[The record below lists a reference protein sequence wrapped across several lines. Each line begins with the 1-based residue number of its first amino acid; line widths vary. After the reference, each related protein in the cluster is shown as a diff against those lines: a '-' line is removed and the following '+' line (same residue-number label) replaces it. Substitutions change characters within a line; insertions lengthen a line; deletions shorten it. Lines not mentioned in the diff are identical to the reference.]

1 VPTARTQA
9 EVWGSPIAHSL
20 SPTLHRA
27 AYDVLGL
34 DWTYVAREVDS
45 ADLRNAWVEHQ
56 ESLRGLS
63 LTMPLKEDI
72 VGIVESQDEVVTT
85 LGVANTI
92 YVGPDG
98 WALSNTDPWGISG
111 ALSEHGIAP
120 QRPLILGAGAT
131 AKAVGFALAGMGV
144 SQVDLLVRSAPR
156 AKECVTTLR
165 KLGLEV
171 AVWEKTFTAEAEHD
185 LVVSTLPGGAASDL
199 EIPESAVATAALFDV
214 AYANWPSSL
223 ALRWEKSPQHVLS
236 GTWMLVHQAIR
247 QIRFFLLGGGNVAL
261 EGEAEVLQAMKNA
274 VGLVPGG

>member
-1 VPTARTQA
+1 
-9 EVWGSPIAHSL
+9 VWGSPIAHSL

-34 DWTYVAREVDS
+34 DWSYVAREVDS

-72 VGIVESQDEVVTT
+72 VGMVESQDEVVTT

-165 KLGLEV
+165 GLGLEV
-171 AVWEKTFTAEAEHD
+171 AVWEKAFTAEAEHD
-185 LVVSTLPGGAASDL
+185 LVVSTLPGGVASDL

-223 ALRWEKSPQHVLS
+223 ALRWEKSPQQVLS

-261 EGEAEVLQAMKNA
+261 EGEAEVLHAMKKA

>member
-1 VPTARTQA
+1 VPTARTHA

-34 DWTYVAREVDS
+34 DWSYVAREVDS

-72 VGIVESQDEVVTT
+72 VGMVESQDEVVTT

-165 KLGLEV
+165 GLGLEV
-171 AVWEKTFTAEAEHD
+171 AVWEKAFTAEAEHD
-185 LVVSTLPGGAASDL
+185 LVVSTLPGGVASDL

-223 ALRWEKSPQHVLS
+223 ALRWEKSPQQVLS

-261 EGEAEVLQAMKNA
+261 EGEAEVLHAMKKA

>member
-1 VPTARTQA
+1 MPTARTHA

-34 DWTYVAREVDS
+34 DWSYVAREVDS

-72 VGIVESQDEVVTT
+72 VGMVESQDEVVTT

-165 KLGLEV
+165 GLGLEV
-171 AVWEKTFTAEAEHD
+171 AVWEKAFTAEAEHD
-185 LVVSTLPGGAASDL
+185 LVVSTLPGGVASDL
-199 EIPESAVATAALFDV
+199 EIPENAVATAALFDV

-223 ALRWEKSPQHVLS
+223 ALRWEKSPQQVLS

-261 EGEAEVLQAMKNA
+261 EGEAEVLHAMKKA

>member
-1 VPTARTQA
+1 MPTARTHA

-34 DWTYVAREVDS
+34 DWSYVAREVDS

-72 VGIVESQDEVVTT
+72 VGMVEAQDEVVTT

-165 KLGLEV
+165 GLGLEV
-171 AVWEKTFTAEAEHD
+171 AVWEKAFAAEAEHD
-185 LVVSTLPGGAASDL
+185 LVVSTLPGGVASDL

-223 ALRWEKSPQHVLS
+223 ALRWEKSPQQVLS

-261 EGEAEVLQAMKNA
+261 EGEAEVLHAMKNA

>member
-1 VPTARTQA
+1 MPTAKTHA

-34 DWTYVAREVDS
+34 DWSYVAREVDS

-72 VGIVESQDEVVTT
+72 VGMVDSQDEVVTT

-120 QRPLILGAGAT
+120 PRPLILGAGAT

-165 KLGLEV
+165 GLGLEV
-171 AVWEKTFTAEAEHD
+171 AVWEKAFTAEAEHD
-185 LVVSTLPGGAASDL
+185 LVVSTLPGGVASDL

-223 ALRWEKSPQHVLS
+223 ALRWEKSPQQVLS

-261 EGEAEVLQAMKNA
+261 EGEAEVLHAMKKA

>member
-1 VPTARTQA
+1 VPTARTHA

-131 AKAVGFALAGMGV
+131 ARAVGFALAGMGV

-165 KLGLEV
+165 GLGLEV

-185 LVVSTLPGGAASDL
+185 LVVSTLPGVPQAIWKYPRAPWRRRPCLMWPTRIGL
-199 EIPESAVATAALFDV
+199 RRWLFDG
-214 AYANWPSSL
+214 
-223 ALRWEKSPQHVLS
+223 EKPPTRLV

-247 QIRFFLLGGGNVAL
+247 QIRFSSSV
-261 EGEAEVLQAMKNA
+261 GET
-274 VGLVPGG
+274 

>member
-1 VPTARTQA
+1 MPTARTHA

-72 VGIVESQDEVVTT
+72 VGIVESQDDVVTT

-98 WALSNTDPWGISG
+98 WALSNTDPWGITG

-165 KLGLEV
+165 GLGLEV

>member
-1 VPTARTQA
+1 
-9 EVWGSPIAHSL
+9 VWGSPIAHSL

>member
-1 VPTARTQA
+1 MPTARTHA

-34 DWTYVAREVDS
+34 DWSYVAREVDS

-72 VGIVESQDEVVTT
+72 VGMVESQDEVVTT

-165 KLGLEV
+165 GLGLEV
-171 AVWEKTFTAEAEHD
+171 AVWEKAFTAEAEHD
-185 LVVSTLPGGAASDL
+185 LVVSTLPGGVASDL

-223 ALRWEKSPQHVLS
+223 ALRWEKSPQQVLS

-261 EGEAEVLQAMKNA
+261 EGEAEVFHAMKKA